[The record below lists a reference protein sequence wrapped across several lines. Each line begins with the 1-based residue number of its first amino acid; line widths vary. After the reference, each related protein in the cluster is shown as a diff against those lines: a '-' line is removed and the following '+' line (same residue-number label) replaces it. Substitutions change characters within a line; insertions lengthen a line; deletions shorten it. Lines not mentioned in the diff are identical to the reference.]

1 MGRAHLAVGASLA
14 VALFA
19 ATPTI
24 AARNPTLKLLKT
36 SPVAVRGTGFEP
48 RETLRIT
55 VRAGN
60 GVTRTTAVADRAGTF
75 AATIRGAVVSRCATL
90 LISATGS
97 VGSRAALRR
106 YPQCA
111 IRGG

>member
-1 MGRAHLAVGASLA
+1 VVRARLAIGASLA

-19 ATPTI
+19 ATPTT
-24 AARNPTLKLLKT
+24 AAPGPALKLLKA

-48 RETLRIT
+48 RETVRIT

-60 GVTRTTAVADRAGTF
+60 GVTRATAAADRAGTF
-75 AATIRGAVVSRCATL
+75 AATIRGAVASRCATL
-90 LISATGS
+90 LISASGS
-97 VGSRAALRR
+97 GGSRAVFRR